1 MITTSTIFFIKLFK
15 CYKDVG
21 TEKAHNISYFNPK
34 INQIKYS
41 YKQSINQL
49 IDGFNFTQQGRPYHL
64 LVYLARETISS
75 TGLRVC
81 LIPQSPLASFFPRYL
96 TKNSCTSITLKSRWR
111 KFWKQNSGYGGYHE
125 NNMED
130 IMKTI
135 WRRP

>member
-49 IDGFNFTQQGRPYHL
+49 IDGFNFT
-64 LVYLARETISS
+64 
-75 TGLRVC
+75 
-81 LIPQSPLASFFPRYL
+81 
-96 TKNSCTSITLKSRWR
+96 
-111 KFWKQNSGYGGYHE
+111 
-125 NNMED
+125 
-130 IMKTI
+130 
-135 WRRP
+135 